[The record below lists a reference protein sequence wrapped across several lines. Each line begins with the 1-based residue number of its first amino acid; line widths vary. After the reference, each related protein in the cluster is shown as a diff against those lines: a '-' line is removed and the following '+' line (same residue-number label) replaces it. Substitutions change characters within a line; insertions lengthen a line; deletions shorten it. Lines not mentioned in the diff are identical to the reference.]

1 MLRGKTLQHCVLDLP
16 TGLST
21 ATLSAWFKTL
31 MAELL
36 HQWQELASLT
46 ATLSKA
52 HRLSSSSAHTV
63 GKLMGL
69 WTRPLI
75 AALLNEHKSG

>member
-1 MLRGKTLQHCVLDLP
+1 
-16 TGLST
+16 
-21 ATLSAWFKTL
+21 

-63 GKLMGL
+63 GMLMGYGTQSCFGAMHSFMRQEL
-69 WTRPLI
+69 AGEQNPLKNRYV
-75 AALLNEHKSG
+75 LLVHDI